1 MSIQE
6 ANLKAI
12 ADAIREKEGSAEPIP
27 AGDFAERI
35 RAMRIGGDVSFT
47 ISITAPPNKVS
58 YNTGSLFDPAGMSV
72 WAEFSNGYGLYV
84 NHADLV
90 FDPAG
95 PLEEGT
101 QSVTVSFSWGGA
113 AVPFHAINER
123 VFHANRLF
131 RLRRLPA
138 PGEGHRHT
146 LGPDRKSTRLNSSH

>member
-12 ADAIREKEGSAEPIP
+12 ADAIREKEGTAEPIP
-27 AGDFAERI
+27 ANDFAARI
-35 RAMRIGGDVSFT
+35 LAIQGGGGDVTLES
-47 ISITAPPNKVS
+47 IAITAPPNTVS
-58 YNTGSLFDPAGMSV
+58 YKTGSLFDPTGMSV

-101 QSVTVSFSWGGA
+101 TSVTVRFSWGGETA
-113 AVPFHAINER
+113 ETSQTVTVKSGQIYGVEWDWTN
-123 VFHANRLF
+123 
-131 RLRRLPA
+131 
-138 PGEGHRHT
+138 G
-146 LGPDRKSTRLNSSH
+146 GPTKGLSLIHI